1 MDLALHA
8 DMMTSTSNEFFGPWS
23 PEDMETWIKGWSEY
37 VQNKHAELKFG
48 FPNEHTMASGAYRA
62 CWDGKLEIG
71 ISPDY
76 TFFIWRSLEP
86 SRLRHPR
93 AGEGSQLTD
102 LWPHKSGRMLHK
114 LGTVRVNCD
123 GLLHALALIHHLL
136 QEHGIE
142 QPIT

>member
-23 PEDMETWIKGWSEY
+23 PEDIETWIKGWSEY
-37 VQNKHAELKFG
+37 VQGKHAELKFG
-48 FPNEHTMASGAYRA
+48 FPNEHTMGSGAYRA

-76 TFFIWRSLEP
+76 SFFVWRSLNDAEI
-86 SRLRHPR
+86 
-93 AGEGSQLTD
+93 
-102 LWPHKSGRMLHK
+102 PHLLNSK
-114 LGTVRVNCD
+114 TVRVNCD

-142 QPIT
+142 QPITSEGNET